1 MCKPGFNS
9 RNNMVLAI
17 GAAAPPAAT
26 RRVMEFLIR
35 LLYSFGFSISGT
47 SPSCPNMPLLF
58 PRGTTEDFPVII
70 FVIGGGPESWPI
82 SSCGADDIVISDN
95 IESESL
101 EGLFFEP
108 PSLKPF
114 SVWLVA
120 IVVYVAC
127 SRLYIFQIR
136 KYWCAFVV
144 LSTSDISYPTSFSRS
159 SP

>member
-1 MCKPGFNS
+1 MCKPRFNS

-26 RRVMEFLIR
+26 TMVMEFLIR

-58 PRGTTEDFPVII
+58 PRGTIEDFPVTI
-70 FVIGGGPESWPI
+70 FVIGGGPESWSI
-82 SSCGADDIVISDN
+82 SSCGADDVVISDN

-101 EGLFFEP
+101 EGIFFEL
-108 PSLKPF
+108 PSLKSF

-127 SRLYIFQIR
+127 PGLYIFRIR
-136 KYWCAFVV
+136 EYW
-144 LSTSDISYPTSFSRS
+144 
-159 SP
+159 